1 MSTEIIK
8 ILDTVCDKF
17 SISIDWTSQNVMPY
31 VEQICSHII
40 QYELSSSI
48 LYVLIAILSIIV
60 TIGIHK
66 TYGDIDDLGIPVI
79 IYINATIVICKQFF
93 DIVTAHTF
101 PEKTILDFITIYT
114 QN

>member
-8 ILDTVCDKF
+8 ILDAICDKF
-17 SISIDWTSQNVMPY
+17 GIAINWTLQNTMPY
-31 VEQICSHII
+31 LEQMGEHII
-40 QYELSSSI
+40 NYELYSSI
-48 LYVLIAILSIIV
+48 LYILIAILSIIV

-66 TYGDIDDLGIPVI
+66 TYRDIDGLGIPVI
-79 IYINATIVICKQFF
+79 IYIIATIVICKQFF
-93 DIVTAHTF
+93 DIVTVNTF